1 MRNLLESTHT
11 LEMSTKTRSSGRNL
25 FGAGIC
31 LLVVV
36 LVLDV
41 VVIGRQPAW
50 QDEIFFV
57 STSWSMARSQPPIM
71 SVMAQYPRTDS
82 PIEFYGP
89 VWFESGAQLIR
100 LFGLS
105 AVAWRLACLAGSILT
120 LLLSVVLVRHAGG
133 DRWAQL
139 LTALIVSLSGPSA
152 AMLPGRWDGLTSALC
167 LCGLLPFFRSV
178 QVAGKALLWRAV
190 LAGLFWGFALGSTP
204 RSLTLILATLIA
216 AFGAGALNRALR
228 KGLLLASAVMLMT
241 AVSVQTLLLL
251 PWGLNSLSWYA
262 YVKEATRGDS
272 INATSIAG
280 QGVLGLYAG
289 FHKRAI
295 LVLFLLLLI
304 GTFGAAAQRKWRPGE
319 RKVPFRVFLT
329 LFGVA
334 NLLLMLLLLAH
345 ALGQTQYW
353 LPPAVVAAMCWFDW
367 ELLKTKALR
376 RIVAGLVGSG
386 LLVLLL
392 QNTRAVVSVLLTWSR
407 RSNASLTTFAR
418 RTVEPGAAVYGPV
431 SGFFYPVELA
441 GANYLYLSEQARP
454 GRFSEPYAS
463 ISDKVEEEICARPTY
478 AMWPVPDL
486 LHQQEEEAM
495 PEVLRN
501 HLLIK
506 AGELVQPPL
515 APWKEKLLDELGPM
529 VPWEY
534 GFPDVAIYRLKGLG
548 NCRRD

>member
-1 MRNLLESTHT
+1 MRNLLEGAQTFER
-11 LEMSTKTRSSGRNL
+11 LTKRPLRVGKL
-25 FGAGIC
+25 FVAGIC

-71 SVMAQYPRTDS
+71 SVLAQYPRTDS

-100 LFGLS
+100 VFGLS
-105 AVAWRLACLAGSILT
+105 AVAWRLACLAGAILT
-120 LLLSVVLVRHAGG
+120 LLLSVVLVRNAGG

-139 LTALIVSLSGPSA
+139 LTALIIALSGSSA
-152 AMLPGRWDGLTSALC
+152 VMLPGRWDGVTSALC
-167 LCGLLPFFRSV
+167 LCGLILLFRSV

-190 LAGLFWGFALGSTP
+190 LAGLFLGLALGSTP

-216 AFGAGALNRALR
+216 SFGVGLFNRGLR
-228 KGLLLASAVMLMT
+228 KSLLLASGVMLMT

-262 YVKEATRGDS
+262 YVREATKGDS

-280 QGVLGLYAG
+280 QGVLDLNVS
-289 FHKRAI
+289 FHKTA
-295 LVLFLLLLI
+295 LVVLFLLLLI
-304 GTFGAAAQRKWRPGE
+304 GTFGAVAQRKWRPGD
-319 RKVPFRVFLT
+319 RKGPLRVFLA
-329 LFGVA
+329 LFGA
-334 NLLLMLLLLAH
+334 SNLLLMLLLLAQ
-345 ALGQTQYW
+345 ALGQSQYW
-353 LPPAVVAAMCWFDW
+353 MPPAVIAAMCWFDW
-367 ELLKTKALR
+367 ELFKTKAAG
-376 RIVAGLVGSG
+376 RIVAGLIGSC
-386 LLVLLL
+386 LLVLLF
-392 QNTRAVVSVLLTWSR
+392 QNTRGVASVLLTWSR
-407 RSNASLTTFAR
+407 RSNVSLITFVR

-441 GANYLYLSEQARP
+441 GAKYLYLSEQARP

-463 ISDKVEEEICARPTY
+463 ISDKLEEEICAHPTY
-478 AMWPVPDL
+478 AIWPVPDL

-495 PEVLRN
+495 PAVLHN
-501 HLLIK
+501 HLAVK

-515 APWKEKLLDELGPM
+515 SPWREKLLNDLGPM
-529 VPWEY
+529 VVKY
-534 GFPDVAIYRLKGLG
+534 GFPDLAIYRLKSLG
-548 NCRRD
+548 DCRRD